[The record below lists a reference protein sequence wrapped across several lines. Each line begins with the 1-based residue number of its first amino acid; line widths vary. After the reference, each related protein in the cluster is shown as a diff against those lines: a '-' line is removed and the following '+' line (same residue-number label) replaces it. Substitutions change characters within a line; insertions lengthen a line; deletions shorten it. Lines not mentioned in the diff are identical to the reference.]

1 MMRDAEGKAREE
13 SNVVAAQIANG
24 GQRDAFIALGHTVLF
39 TASIAFMGDV
49 RPAAQVE
56 WLGLLFAAWISSVI
70 GLFALTLSFQIADQ
84 AADQRLEKMH
94 DDGADDQHRPLDI
107 CNMIA
112 LWTFPASM
120 FGTAAFAAKNLW
132 SVA

>member
-13 SNVVAAQIANG
+13 NSVVAAQIANG

-56 WLGLLFAAWISSVI
+56 WIGLLFAAWTSSII
-70 GLFALTLSFQIADQ
+70 GLFALTLSFQVADR
-84 AADQRLEKMH
+84 AADERLVHMH
-94 DDGADDQHRPLDI
+94 DDHANDRHRALDV
-107 CNMIA
+107 CNSIA
-112 LWTFPASM
+112 LWTFPISM
-120 FGTAAFAAKNLW
+120 LGTAAFAAKNLW